1 MSYYVFVVSSRNS
14 PCYERFDSIRRK
26 QLQEL
31 GIPYKI
37 LLNGWLPEGYV
48 LQDDEEYTSEE
59 AMTPTMALKFLRG
72 CRQLADIGFPD
83 FIIRVNSS
91 TFVDFKTIGSLLH
104 SLPRE
109 KCLAGHNMHME
120 EETGI
125 TEFMHGT
132 AMIFSKDVIE
142 YLLNMKMGP
151 SENKYMI
158 DYPDDVSLS
167 VFAKKYCENF
177 IDLRL
182 MYKFFVYNT
191 QLPSPLHFEAHHIF
205 FRILN
210 PSYRVEIDVR
220 IWEILRDHFCP

>member
-132 AMIFSKDVIE
+132 AMIFSKDVVE
-142 YLLNMKMGP
+142 YLINVYLDP
-151 SENKYMI
+151 SENKCI
-158 DYPDDVSLS
+158 NDYPDDVSLS
-167 VFAKKYCENF
+167 IISRQYCETF
-177 IDLRL
+177 IDMRPL
-182 MYKFFVYNT
+182 YKFFINYT
-191 QLPSPLHFEAHHIF
+191 ELPSEINCETQHIF

-210 PSYRVEIDVR
+210 SNRTEIDVG
-220 IWEILRDHFCP
+220 IWEILRDYFCP